1 MRGVFAM
8 RPHPTPKH
16 IHMNI
21 EVSSCLTDRD
31 TPIQYQLYCLNLELP
46 TEPPSRTHAVPP
58 IPKEHLKMVSTEPGT
73 SQTDND
79 CLSNA
84 TSKLNTAAIFKREVQ
99 TA

>member
-73 SQTDND
+73 SHSRTIAGTLLLV
-79 CLSNA
+79 CMALLRKS
-84 TSKLNTAAIFKREVQ
+84 TY
-99 TA
+99 